1 MFDLTDE
8 DFEPSARFTQFFPM
22 PGGHLKFAIV
32 YDDVSN
38 LFWATA
44 ILAVDSQEDLGVW
57 REARRARHFAVSGGK
72 DRNAF
77 RRLQKSDSRIKV
89 KSVYLSYLWERRQV
103 NVRHAR

>member
-72 DRNAF
+72 DRRFLMLLYSLDALNRFQAGCIA
-77 RRLQKSDSRIKV
+77 RV
-89 KSVYLSYLWERRQV
+89 KG
-103 NVRHAR
+103 